1 MATSVSSTSNGAS
14 TVRLLFDPNTFSCPD
29 YASDDFADLRTDIGP
44 DDQSAITKLTESWT
58 KANDKQKAAWR
69 RQVDADEAAE
79 KAEEELRL
87 RTAAEAEEAIAKLA
101 EEERLEAEK
110 KKPKLGDF
118 DANSAPPSFVEARI
132 SPFAQK
138 KLEKREYCLLWPFTP
153 QGLAEAATT
162 ALSSSDDIS
171 SVKLSQNAEN
181 QLTVQT
187 GPSATAHKN
196 MVRDDQ
202 LSWRNFS
209 LGSNRYIKEI
219 IRAKWP
225 KAHVDALTQFFYLL
239 ETHSLREQEHGEQ
252 ILMIYA
258 DRFRLEFFQTL
269 GTPQSFNIARI
280 SDTQLTKI
288 GDEYFHKL
296 RASSVTAYVLRLTT

>member
-1 MATSVSSTSNGAS
+1 MSTIASSTNNGTS
-14 TVRLLFDPNTFSCPD
+14 TVRLLVDPNTITCPD
-29 YASDDFADLRTDIGP
+29 FASDNFAGLRTDIGP
-44 DDQSAITKLTESWT
+44 DDQSAIAKLTESWT
-58 KANDKQKAAWR
+58 KDNDKQKEAWKL
-69 RQVDADEAAE
+69 QVEADEAAE
-79 KAEEELRL
+79 MATEELRL
-87 RTAAEAEEAIAKLA
+87 RTAAEAEEAAAKQA
-101 EEERLEAEK
+101 EEERLEADK

-118 DANSAPPSFVEARI
+118 DVNSAPPSFVEARI

-138 KLEKREYCLLWPFTP
+138 KLERKEYCLLWPFTP
-153 QGLAEAATT
+153 QGLAEAAAA

-202 LSWRNFS
+202 LGWRNFS

-219 IRAKWP
+219 IRANWP
-225 KAHVDALTQFFYLL
+225 KSHVDALTQFFYLL

-280 SDTQLTKI
+280 NDSLLTKI
-288 GDEYFHKL
+288 GDEYFLKL
-296 RASSVTAYVLRLTT
+296 RSQNLATCV